1 MTRNVYPHKSF
12 KRHKGMK
19 LPFYSSANS
28 LISGRSDVITGE
40 LQLHGEFQKMSFDQK
55 LSFLIDNIHN
65 IPDDLTEVGI
75 DVLRQAGE
83 IEYAVVLAR
92 DKGMIEKA
100 IGFLVDEGDYLWA
113 ALTAKNAGM
122 EEEAQRLYTEGLGY
136 YIDMEMYGRAISAA
150 TALKLPP
157 EEIEG
162 LYMKG
167 IESESRTMNLEQ
179 NRAMLDYVM
188 DSLESAILGRDDELS
203 QEVLSA
209 IDQKRQQLSD
219 MDNKKAD

>member
-1 MTRNVYPHKSF
+1 MDWPEGAAPIT
-12 KRHKGMK
+12 
-19 LPFYSSANS
+19 LS
-28 LISGRSDVITGE
+28 LNAVSINPGE
-40 LQLHGEFQKMSFDQK
+40 LQLLDEFQKMSFDQK
-55 LSFLIDNIHN
+55 LSFLIDNLHN
-65 IPDDLTEVGI
+65 VPDELADAGV

-92 DKGMIEKA
+92 DKGMITKA
-100 IGFLVDEGDYLWA
+100 IEILVDEGDYLWA
-113 ALTAKNAGM
+113 ALIAKNAGL
-122 EEEAQRLYTEGLGY
+122 ENESNRLNREGLGY

-150 TALKLPP
+150 TALKLPQ

-167 IESESRTMNLEQ
+167 IEVESRTMNLEQ
-179 NRAMLDYVM
+179 NREMLEYVM

-219 MDNKKAD
+219 EDKPDEGKSDESKKSS